1 MLRNSSRRSWGRGG
15 LAPGVLKCG
24 RGAATLW
31 SPGRLHARAQML
43 TRSHAHTVTRSV
55 TRSRGRLRGAHI
67 LDLRPELLVAEP
79 QGPGDAL
86 QVVDEHAGRKGG
98 REGPAAGGSN
108 RATRASPEDEAS
120 AWSPG
125 QGLLPSPTWKSG
137 SVTGCEAGGA
147 STALRLLTLWLRHSK
162 QPRGLQLHPE
172 TPLRLSAPGER
183 GDDRGARP
191 PNAVGDPRTP
201 RSPCDAVPT
210 QGLGRPTRLSR
221 KLTAF
226 T

>member
-1 MLRNSSRRSWGRGG
+1 MW
-15 LAPGVLKCG
+15 PGCG
-24 RGAATLW
+24 HTVEPGQAAC
-31 SPGRLHARAQML
+31 
-43 TRSHAHTVTRSV
+43 TRSNAHTVTRSHGHTVSHTV
-55 TRSRGRLRGAHI
+55 TRQLRGAHV

-162 QPRGLQLHPE
+162 QPR
-172 TPLRLSAPGER
+172 AP
-183 GDDRGARP
+183 AAP
-191 PNAVGDPRTP
+191 
-201 RSPCDAVPT
+201 
-210 QGLGRPTRLSR
+210 
-221 KLTAF
+221 
-226 T
+226 

>member
-1 MLRNSSRRSWGRGG
+1 MLRNSSRRSRGRGG

-31 SPGRLHARAQML
+31 SPGRLRARAQML
-43 TRSHAHTVTRSV
+43 ARSHAHTLTWSV
-55 TRSRGRLRGAHI
+55 TRSRGRLRGAHV

-98 REGPAAGGSN
+98 REGPAAGRSN
-108 RATRASPEDEAS
+108 RATRASPEDQAS

-162 QPRGLQLHPE
+162 QLRRE